1 MGKEFLFM
9 AHSIETLSVSFIG
22 AGKMATAIASGM
34 IRAGAD
40 PAKIRA
46 YDVSREAG
54 KIFAEKSG
62 ALFLPDPAE
71 ALEDAGTVVLA
82 VKPQFAAEALA
93 QAGELLK
100 GKLLISI
107 AAGLTLDF
115 LASASAEKERLIRV
129 MPNTPAAVGEG
140 MSCFAASPGAAPED
154 LQTAELILNS
164 FGRSVNV
171 PEHLMDAV
179 TGLSGSAPAFV
190 LEFICGLADG
200 GVYAGL
206 PRAMA
211 LQMAAQ
217 TVLGT
222 ARMCLLSQEHPE
234 SLRDGVI
241 SPAGT
246 TARGVMVL
254 EKAGFRGIAA
264 EAVVAAAER
273 SAELG
278 KKK

>member
-1 MGKEFLFM
+1 MTPQ
-9 AHSIETLSVSFIG
+9 IEKLSVSFIG

-40 PAKIRA
+40 PAKVKA
-46 YDVSREAG
+46 YDVSSEAG
-54 KIFAEKSG
+54 KSFSERSG
-62 ALFLPDPAE
+62 GCFLPDLA
-71 ALEDAGTVVLA
+71 AVLEGAGTVVLA

-107 AAGLTLDF
+107 AAGLTLEF

-171 PEHLMDAV
+171 PA
-179 TGLSGSAPAFV
+179 GLSGSAPAFV

-200 GVYAGL
+200 GVYTGL